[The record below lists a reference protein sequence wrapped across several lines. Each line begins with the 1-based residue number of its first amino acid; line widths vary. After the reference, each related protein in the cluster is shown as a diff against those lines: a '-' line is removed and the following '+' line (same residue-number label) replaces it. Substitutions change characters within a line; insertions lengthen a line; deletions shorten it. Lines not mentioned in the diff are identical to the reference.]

1 MNNKPVAWAIKNNGS
16 FTELGYYSNENE
28 LEEVKEMYEM
38 RGWDYKIELL
48 YTHPPL
54 RELSDEEMQIIA
66 ERTLGHAIGLYNWKI
81 FAKELFKKAQE
92 K

>member
-1 MNNKPVAWAIKNNGS
+1 MNNEPVAYMTPTKALYLVEDVDGCIDPRH
-16 FTELGYYSNENE
+16 TP
-28 LEEVKEMYEM
+28 
-38 RGWDYKIELL
+38 L
-48 YTHPPL
+48 YTHPQL
-54 RELSDEEMQIIA
+54 RELTDEEMQEIA